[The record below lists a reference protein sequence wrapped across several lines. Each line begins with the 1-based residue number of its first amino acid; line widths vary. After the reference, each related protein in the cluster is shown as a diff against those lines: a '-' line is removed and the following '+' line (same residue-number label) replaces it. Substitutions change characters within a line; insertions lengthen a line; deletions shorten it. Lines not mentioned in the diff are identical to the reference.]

1 LPLAVADRRGPP
13 PTSLPGDAV
22 QTFIRREDAERF
34 IDEVRGDD
42 LELASHLRIE
52 ARSKHSFHE
61 RWASLCVV
69 PNGNRI
75 ALRRHLKVNVTLS
88 AVFVGRLFG
97 GPDGLKRITRYQE
110 MAWLVPIDC
119 CPTAR
124 ASFSRRR
131 TSAEAR
137 RTCFRCGRTAAVS
150 CSRHAAM
157 GAPVDLRDERGR
169 HGLTQVTHGPA
180 AYFAAWGS
188 HR

>member
-97 GPDGLKRITRYQE
+97 GPDRLKRITRYQRWPGSCRSTV
-110 MAWLVPIDC
+110 ARRHAHPFLV
-119 CPTAR
+119 AV
-124 ASFSRRR
+124 RRR
-131 TSAEAR
+131 R
-137 RTCFRCGRTAAVS
+137 LVGRVFGADGLQRSRAADTQPWALRSIYVMNADGTA
-150 CSRHAAM
+150 
-157 GAPVDLRDERGR
+157 
-169 HGLTQVTHGPA
+169 
-180 AYFAAWGS
+180 
-188 HR
+188 